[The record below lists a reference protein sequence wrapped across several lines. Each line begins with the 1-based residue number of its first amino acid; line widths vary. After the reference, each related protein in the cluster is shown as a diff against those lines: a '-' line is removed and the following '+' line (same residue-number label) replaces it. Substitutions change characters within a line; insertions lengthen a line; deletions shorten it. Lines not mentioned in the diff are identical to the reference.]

1 MCRFFAGFYESCKP
15 ATAIHKERQPMGKD
29 HPVDLSLS
37 AAHPRPKSTL
47 VFVLRAHP
55 CGAQHF

>member
-1 MCRFFAGFYESCKP
+1 
-15 ATAIHKERQPMGKD
+15 MGKD